1 MYRFVE
7 SVNADCTNEFLY
19 PLYEDAIFVHRFNEG
34 DVISII
40 DYGVSWVRVREK
52 GFYVMGDWIEACVKD
67 GILVNVG

>member
-7 SVNADCTNEFLY
+7 SVNADCTKEFLSPIY
-19 PLYEDAIFVHRFNEG
+19 DRDMFVHRFNEG

-40 DYGVSWVRVREK
+40 DYGVSWVMVQEK
-52 GFYVMGDWIEACVKD
+52 GFYVMGAWIEACVKD